1 MERQGRLN
9 SQQLKDL
16 SGDLAA
22 LMKQQSDA
30 RLTEV
35 FVRRTQQ
42 EIKDFDLRRERISQ
56 ILVILREHDAKGSTT
71 PSDHRRVVS

>member
-16 SGDLAA
+16 SDELSS

-30 RLTEV
+30 RLTDV
-35 FVRRTQQ
+35 FVRMTPQ
-42 EIKDFDLRRERISQ
+42 EIKSFDLQAERISQ
-56 ILVILREHDAKGSTT
+56 IHVILHEHDAK
-71 PSDHRRVVS
+71 R

>member
-1 MERQGRLN
+1 MRRLN

-16 SGDLAA
+16 SNELAA

-35 FVRRTQQ
+35 FVRMNQQ
-42 EIKDFDLRRERISQ
+42 EIKDFDLRSERISR
-56 ILVILREHDAKGSTT
+56 IHVILSEHDAK
-71 PSDHRRVVS
+71 R